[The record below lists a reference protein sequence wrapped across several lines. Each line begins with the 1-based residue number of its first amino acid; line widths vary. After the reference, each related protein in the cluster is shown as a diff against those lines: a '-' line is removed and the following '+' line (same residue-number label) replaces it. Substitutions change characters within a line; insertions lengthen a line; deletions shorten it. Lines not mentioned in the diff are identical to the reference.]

1 MRARVWLHDQMLAQ
15 ADWAQQ
21 AQVAGEETA
30 SRIYSVLQRPF
41 WRMLYRVATWL
52 PTRMIIVT
60 DVFAVAW
67 KSDSARPPLN
77 VELPRAY
84 LERLLSRIAR

>member
-1 MRARVWLHDQMLAQ
+1 
-15 ADWAQQ
+15 
-21 AQVAGEETA
+21 
-30 SRIYSVLQRPF
+30 
-41 WRMLYRVATWL
+41 
-52 PTRMIIVT
+52 VT